1 MPRPPITTF
10 SSVAVKEVST
20 NKNNG
25 LYVPQLTTAQRDAIP
40 IANLEKRGGIIY
52 NTTDNVFQ
60 FFQDGNWINLNS
72 SGGNVVGPNT
82 STANNIA
89 VFDGTTGKI
98 IKDSG
103 VAITQVPEPIVE
115 ALFALTEENNSIPS
129 LFSNDVINEIGNLGH
144 IKFVNDLGIIF
155 VDGLMPV
162 EFITN
167 NIGDEE
173 QVCSLFTGGLPSSSS
188 SPSALLELQ
197 TSTGALLFSRLTQTE
212 INALI
217 LPVVGMVVYNT
228 TTNKLNV
235 YTSTGWLP
243 LLTNA
248 DIPSTTVT
256 LTGGVTGSGPTG
268 TPITTTVVSVA
279 PSAINGY
286 PNTTSSFLRGDG
298 TWTNVLSG
306 GLGLG
311 SATPNE
317 PGELQFPNSLS
328 PRRIIL
334 FQTALNNFQ
343 FSGIGFS
350 GGMTFHLHDTA
361 RDFEFIAALGP
372 SGGNT
377 LMRIRGNGNIGIGM
391 NFPNFPNAPLQ
402 FSNTLANRKIV
413 LLETGN
419 NDHQVMGFGTAS
431 NIFRFQVNS
440 TSSDYVF
447 NAGNSSTGSNEL
459 LRIKGT
465 GNVGIGT
472 ASPNAPL
479 QFSNT
484 LANRKIV
491 LLETGNNDNQVRSI
505 GTATNSLV
513 FQVEEFTTDYVFNA
527 FSSNVNIN
535 FELMR
540 ITGGGN
546 VGIGTSTPNAP
557 LQFSNNFVN
566 NKIVLYES
574 SPNTHQIRGLGTNNT
589 AFRFQVDGPFVNYTF
604 NAATSSTTSNELVRI
619 TGTGNVGIGISA
631 PNAPLQFSNTLAN
644 RKIVLLETENNDHQV
659 MGFGTASNIFRF
671 QVNSTSSDYV
681 FNAGNSSTGSNELVR
696 IKGNGN
702 VGIGTTNPTFPLDVI
717 GVINTE
723 NLRSSFFLTSTDL
736 ENNYIQLL
744 GVNVNG
750 NPGNRYI
757 RYRSGSAA
765 YSLAGNIYSNFDSQH
780 YFIVADGFGW
790 RFNVLNS
797 VTTTPSFTSSVTAI
811 CITSLSMIG
820 IGTTTANAP
829 LQFSNTL
836 ANRKIV
842 LLESANNDHQVMGL
856 GTASNTFRFQVNNT
870 SSDYVFNAG
879 AGSSASNEVARIK
892 GNGDVIVQ
900 GNLYGNRPYGSIAF
914 INSTP
919 TTQSV
924 TANVLVK
931 INVVTSAGPLNLFS
945 ATSNRLTY
953 TGTQTINA
961 HVIAIHTSSPSV
973 STSVIQRI
981 VIYKNGTSA
990 NIDVVGVQQ
999 SNTQTMNLTTQ
1010 GILSLSTNDFIE
1022 VFINSGT
1029 TQTVSHYSLILTVNT
1044 I

>member
-1 MPRPPITTF
+1 
-10 SSVAVKEVST
+10 
-20 NKNNG
+20 
-25 LYVPQLTTAQRDAIP
+25 
-40 IANLEKRGGIIY
+40 
-52 NTTDNVFQ
+52 
-60 FFQDGNWINLNS
+60 
-72 SGGNVVGPNT
+72 
-82 STANNIA
+82 
-89 VFDGTTGKI
+89 
-98 IKDSG
+98 
-103 VAITQVPEPIVE
+103 
-115 ALFALTEENNSIPS
+115 
-129 LFSNDVINEIGNLGH
+129 
-144 IKFVNDLGIIF
+144 
-155 VDGLMPV
+155 
-162 EFITN
+162 
-167 NIGDEE
+167 
-173 QVCSLFTGGLPSSSS
+173 
-188 SPSALLELQ
+188 
-197 TSTGALLFSRLTQTE
+197 
-212 INALI
+212 
-217 LPVVGMVVYNT
+217 
-228 TTNKLNV
+228 
-235 YTSTGWLP
+235 
-243 LLTNA
+243 
-248 DIPSTTVT
+248 
-256 LTGGVTGSGPTG
+256 
-268 TPITTTVVSVA
+268 
-279 PSAINGY
+279 
-286 PNTTSSFLRGDG
+286 
-298 TWTNVLSG
+298 
-306 GLGLG
+306 
-311 SATPNE
+311 
-317 PGELQFPNSLS
+317 
-328 PRRIIL
+328 
-334 FQTALNNFQ
+334 
-343 FSGIGFS
+343 
-350 GGMTFHLHDTA
+350 
-361 RDFEFIAALGP
+361 
-372 SGGNT
+372 
-377 LMRIRGNGNIGIGM
+377 
-391 NFPNFPNAPLQ
+391 
-402 FSNTLANRKIV
+402 
-413 LLETGN
+413 
-419 NDHQVMGFGTAS
+419 
-431 NIFRFQVNS
+431 
-440 TSSDYVF
+440 
-447 NAGNSSTGSNEL
+447 
-459 LRIKGT
+459 
-465 GNVGIGT
+465 
-472 ASPNAPL
+472 
-479 QFSNT
+479 
-484 LANRKIV
+484 
-491 LLETGNNDNQVRSI
+491 
-505 GTATNSLV
+505 
-513 FQVEEFTTDYVFNA
+513 
-527 FSSNVNIN
+527 
-535 FELMR
+535 
-540 ITGGGN
+540 
-546 VGIGTSTPNAP
+546 
-557 LQFSNNFVN
+557 
-566 NKIVLYES
+566 
-574 SPNTHQIRGLGTNNT
+574 
-589 AFRFQVDGPFVNYTF
+589 
-604 NAATSSTTSNELVRI
+604 
-619 TGTGNVGIGISA
+619 
-631 PNAPLQFSNTLAN
+631 
-644 RKIVLLETENNDHQV
+644 

>member
-25 LYVPQLTTAQRDAIP
+25 LYVPQLTTNQRDAIP

-60 FFQDGNWINLNS
+60 FFQNGNWINLNS

-103 VAITQVPEPIVE
+103 VAITQVPESIIE

-256 LTGGVTGSGPTG
+256 LTGGVTGNGTTG
-268 TPITTTVVSVA
+268 SSITTTVVSVA

-286 PNTTSSFLRGDG
+286 PNTTSTFLRGDG
-298 TWTNVLSG
+298 TWTNVLSER
-306 GLGLG
+306 L
-311 SATPNE
+311 
-317 PGELQFPNSLS
+317 
-328 PRRIIL
+328 
-334 FQTALNNFQ
+334 
-343 FSGIGFS
+343 GIGTS
-350 GGMTFHLHDTA
+350 A
-361 RDFEFIAALGP
+361 
-372 SGGNT
+372 
-377 LMRIRGNGNIGIGM
+377 
-391 NFPNFPNAPLQ
+391 PNAPLQ
-402 FSNTLANRKIV
+402 FSNTFENRKIV

-419 NDHQVMGFGTAS
+419 N
-431 NIFRFQVNS
+431 N
-440 TSSDYVF
+440 
-447 NAGNSSTGSNEL
+447 
-459 LRIKGT
+459 
-465 GNVGIGT
+465 
-472 ASPNAPL
+472 
-479 QFSNT
+479 
-484 LANRKIV
+484 
-491 LLETGNNDNQVRSI
+491 NQVRSI
-505 GTATNSLV
+505 GTAINSLV
-513 FQVEEFTTDYVFNA
+513 FQVEEFTTNYVFNA
-527 FSSNVNIN
+527 FSSNANIN

-540 ITGGGN
+540 ITGSGN

-557 LQFSNNFVN
+557 LQFSNDFVN
-566 NKIVLYES
+566 NKIVLYEN

-589 AFRFQVDGPFVNYTF
+589 AFRFQVDGTFVNYTF

-619 TGTGNVGIGISA
+619 TGTGNVGIG
-631 PNAPLQFSNTLAN
+631 
-644 RKIVLLETENNDHQV
+644 
-659 MGFGTASNIFRF
+659 
-671 QVNSTSSDYV
+671 
-681 FNAGNSSTGSNELVR
+681 
-696 IKGNGN
+696 
-702 VGIGTTNPTFPLDVI
+702 TTNPTFPLDVI
-717 GVINTE
+717 GVINSE
-723 NLRSSFFLTSTDL
+723 SLRSSFFLTSTDL

-811 CITSLSMIG
+811 CITSLSMVG

-842 LLESANNDHQVMGL
+842 LLESANNDHQVIGLGTASNTFRFQVNSTSSDYVFNAGNSSTGSNELLRIKGTGNVGIGTSTPNAPLQFSNTFENKKIVLYSLTTDDHQFLGLGTGFNTFRFQVESQIFDYVFYAGNINNTSTELVRIRGNGNVGIKSTTGPNAPLQFSNTFENRKIVLLESANNDHQVMGL
-856 GTASNTFRFQVNNT
+856 GTASNTFRFQVNST